1 MSGKLISKL
10 HEELFLCYT
19 ISKSTPGKGLS
30 SKERQS
36 MNYKINIALPKDVRK
51 IIQQIEE
58 AGFEAYAVGG
68 CVRDSLLSRTPDD
81 WDITTS
87 AKPEQIKAIFR
98 RTIDTGIAHGTVT
111 VMQNHVGY
119 EVTTYRIDGEYEDSR
134 HPKEVVFTK
143 SLREDLRR
151 RDFTI
156 NALAYNDRIGLVD
169 EFHGLEDLEGKMI
182 RAVGNPVER
191 FEEDALRMM
200 RAVRFSAQLG
210 YEIEEKTK
218 EAIGALA
225 GTLSHISAERI
236 QTELV
241 KLVRSPHPEKMRD
254 LYELGITAV
263 IMPEFDA
270 IMETTQHNPH
280 HKYTVGEH
288 TIHGMMAIKAHKDLR
303 LAMLF
308 HDFGK
313 ALCKTTDE
321 NGIDHFHGHAAQSEA
336 LCKKI
341 LKRLKFDNDTIHLVS
356 ALVYYHDYRVEA
368 GKKYVRRAVNRVGE
382 QVFPLLLKVQQADL
396 DAQSDYKKEEKQQR
410 LDAVTA
416 LYEEIMADRECV
428 SLRTLAVSGRNL
440 IQWGM
445 KPGREIGKML
455 DRLLEEVLENPQNNQ
470 KEKLH
475 DYYLKYLPEIT
486 DKK

>member
-1 MSGKLISKL
+1 MN
-10 HEELFLCYT
+10 HT
-19 ISKSTPGKGLS
+19 IK
-30 SKERQS
+30 
-36 MNYKINIALPKDVRK
+36 IALPEDVRK
-51 IIQQIEE
+51 IIHTIEE

-68 CVRDSLLSRTPDD
+68 CIRDSLLNRTPDD

-87 AKPEQIKAIFR
+87 AKPEQVKALFK

-111 VMQNHVGY
+111 VMQNRVGY

-134 HPKEVVFTK
+134 HPKEVVFTR
-143 SLREDLRR
+143 SLKEDLRR

-169 EFHGLEDLEGKMI
+169 EFHGMEDLEQKII
-182 RAVGNPVER
+182 RAVGNPTER
-191 FEEDALRMM
+191 FEEDALRIM

-210 YEIEEKTK
+210 YEIEEGTK

-225 GTLSHISAERI
+225 GNLTHISAERI
-236 QTELV
+236 QVELV
-241 KLVRSPHPEKMRD
+241 KLVKSPHPEKMRD

-270 IMETTQHNPH
+270 VMETTQHNPH

-288 TIHGMMAIKAHKDLR
+288 TIHGMMAVEADKDLR

-321 NGIDHFHGHAAQSEA
+321 AGIDHFHGHATQSEA

-341 LKRLKFDNDTIHLVS
+341 LRRLKFDNDTIHLVS
-356 ALVYYHDYRVEA
+356 ALVFYHDYRVEA
-368 GKKYVRRAVNRVGE
+368 GRKYVRRAINRVGE
-382 QVFPLLLKVQQADL
+382 NVFPLLLKVQQADL

-410 LDAVTA
+410 LDAVKA
-416 LYEEIMADRECV
+416 LYEEILQNQECV
-428 SLRTLAVSGRNL
+428 SLHTLAVKGGDL
-440 IQWGM
+440 IAWGM
-445 KPGREIGKML
+445 KPGKEIGEML
-455 DRLLEEVLENPQNNQ
+455 AKLLETVLENPQNND

-475 DYYLKYLPEIT
+475 GYYLKYLDEIT
-486 DKK
+486 AKK

>member
-1 MSGKLISKL
+1 
-10 HEELFLCYT
+10 
-19 ISKSTPGKGLS
+19 
-30 SKERQS
+30 
-36 MNYKINIALPKDVRK
+36 MNHTMKITLPEDVRK
-51 IIQQIEE
+51 IIDTIEN

-68 CVRDSLLSRTPDD
+68 CIRDSLLGRTPDD

-87 AKPEQIKAIFR
+87 AKPEQVKALFR

-111 VMQNHVGY
+111 VMLNRVGY

-134 HPKEVVFTK
+134 HPKEVIFTG

-156 NALAYNDRIGLVD
+156 NALAYNDRVGLVD
-169 EFHGLEDLEGKMI
+169 EFHGLEDLDRKI
-182 RAVGNPVER
+182 LRAVGNPAER
-191 FEEDALRMM
+191 FEEDALRIM

-210 YEIEEKTK
+210 YEIEEGTK
-218 EAIGALA
+218 QAIGALA
-225 GTLSHISAERI
+225 GNLTHISAERI
-236 QTELV
+236 QVELIKLV
-241 KLVRSPHPEKMRD
+241 KSLHPEKMRD
-254 LYELGITAV
+254 LYELGITKV
-263 IMPEFDA
+263 FMPEFDA

-288 TIHGMMAIKAHKDLR
+288 TIHAMMAIEADKNLR

-321 NGIDHFHGHAAQSEA
+321 KGIDHFHGHAVQSEA

-341 LKRLKFDNDTIHLVS
+341 LRRLKFDNDTIHLVS
-356 ALVYYHDYRVEA
+356 ALVLYHDYRVEP
-368 GKKYVRRAVNRVGE
+368 GKKYVRRAVNRIGE
-382 QVFPLLLKVQQADL
+382 EVFPLLLKVQQADL

-416 LYEEIMADRECV
+416 LYEEILADQECV
-428 SLRTLAVSGRNL
+428 SLRTLAVKGGDL
-440 IQWGM
+440 IAWGM
-445 KPGREIGKML
+445 KPGKEIGEML
-455 DRLLEEVLENPQNNQ
+455 ARLLETVLEDPKNNQ
-470 KEKLH
+470 KEKLYE
-475 DYYLKYLPEIT
+475 YYLKYLDET
-486 DKK
+486 AVKK